1 VTHRTAIVAA
11 CLFAAAGVLAA
22 AASGAAPSAPV
33 APAAPGGAGEG
44 SAADAY
50 LLAPKAFRAA
60 VGRVLP
66 SVVRIETY
74 GGVFDPAKLAPT
86 PTRPG
91 SRGRGRPGGRSR
103 RIRAVGRPGE
113 GPTTGLV
120 IASDGYIVT
129 STFEFA
135 DAPPIITV
143 ALADGTRHVARL
155 LGHDETRKLCVL
167 KIDVEGL
174 PVPATVGPDDLRV
187 GQWAVSVGVGYGAED
202 PAISAGIVSATGR
215 VFGRAVQTDA
225 NLSPANYGGPLVDID
240 GRVIGMCVPLS
251 PRGGGALGGVQWY
264 DSGIGFAVPLAG
276 LEDVLEQMK
285 RGEMIRAGRIG
296 VQVAP
301 GGKEGGVG
309 VREIVPDS
317 GAADAGLQ
325 KDDVI
330 LAFDG
335 QTVRD
340 VTHLRQLV
348 GRHVAGDT
356 VTLTVRRGEEE
367 LEIRVTLSAG
377 EDQMPAPRP
386 FNLEGPGRDGG
397 P

>member
-1 VTHRTAIVAA
+1 MTHRASILAA
-11 CLFAAAGVLAA
+11 CLLTAAGLFAAAASVAA
-22 AASGAAPSAPV
+22 AEGDAS
-33 APAAPGGAGEG
+33 
-44 SAADAY
+44 DAH

-60 VGRVLP
+60 VERVLP

-74 GGVFDPAKLAPT
+74 GGVFDPAKLAPA
-86 PTRPG
+86 PARPG
-91 SRGRGRPGGRSR
+91 PAPGGGGRGRPGGRSR
-103 RIRAVGRPGE
+103 SIRAVGRPGE

-120 IASDGYIVT
+120 ISPDGYILT

-167 KIDVEGL
+167 KIDAAGTL
-174 PVPATVGPDDLRV
+174 PVPAFVAPDDLCV

-202 PAISAGIVSATGR
+202 PAISAGIVSATNR

-225 NLSPANYGGPLVDID
+225 NLSPANYGGPLIDID
-240 GRVIGMCVPLS
+240 GRVIGVCVPLS
-251 PRGGGALGGVQWY
+251 PQGGGALGGVQWY
-264 DSGIGFAVPLAG
+264 DSGIGFAIPLTG
-276 LEDVLEQMK
+276 LDEVLEQMK
-285 RGEMIRAGRIG
+285 RGEVIRAGRIG

-301 GGKEGGVG
+301 GGKDGGVR
-309 VREIVPDS
+309 VREVVEKS

-325 KDDVI
+325 KDDII
-330 LAFDG
+330 LALDG
-335 QTVRD
+335 ETLRD

-348 GRHVAGDT
+348 GRRVAGNV
-356 VTLTVRRGEEE
+356 VTLTVRRGEEKME
-367 LEIRVTLSAG
+367 VPVTLSAG

-386 FNLEGPGRDGG
+386 FNLEGGGRDRGE

>member
-1 VTHRTAIVAA
+1 VTNRAPRVAA
-11 CLFAAAGVLAA
+11 GLFAAAGLLAVA
-22 AASGAAPSAPV
+22 A
-33 APAAPGGAGEG
+33 GGARIPAR
-44 SAADAY
+44 AAVESDAVQGY
-50 LLAPKAFRAA
+50 LLAPKAFRTA
-60 VGRVLP
+60 VARVWP

-74 GGVFDPAKLAPT
+74 GGVFDPAKLAPA
-86 PTRPG
+86 RPG
-91 SRGRGRPGGRSR
+91 PGGRPGGRSR

-120 IASDGYIVT
+120 ITSDGYIVT

-167 KIDVEGL
+167 KIDVDDL
-174 PVPATVGPDDLRV
+174 PVPAMVAPGDLRV

-202 PAISAGIVSATGR
+202 PAISAGIVSAVGR

-240 GRVIGMCVPLS
+240 GRVIGLCVPLS
-251 PRGGGALGGVQWY
+251 PQGGGALGGVQWY

-276 LEDVLEQMK
+276 LEEVLERLK
-285 RGEMIRAGRIG
+285 RGEVIRAGRIG
-296 VQVAP
+296 VQVAT
-301 GGKEGGVG
+301 GGKGGGVR
-309 VREIVPDS
+309 VREVVPES
-317 GAADAGLQ
+317 GAADAGLR
-325 KDDVI
+325 KGDVI
-330 LAFDG
+330 LALDG
-335 QTVRD
+335 QPLRD

-356 VTLTVRRGEEE
+356 VTLTVRRGEET
-367 LEIRVTLSAG
+367 LEVRVTLSAG

-386 FNLEGPGRDGG
+386 FNLDGPGRDRDGG
-397 P
+397 EP